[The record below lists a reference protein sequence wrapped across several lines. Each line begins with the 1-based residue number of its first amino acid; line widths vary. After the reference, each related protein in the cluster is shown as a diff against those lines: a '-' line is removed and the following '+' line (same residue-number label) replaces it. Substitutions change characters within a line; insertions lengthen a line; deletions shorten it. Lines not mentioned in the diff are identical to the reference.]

1 MPIANLQTYRTVAV
15 RVHSTAFASQGR
27 AMQLEAAMLDNLKKK
42 CGFEQVSAGQAAADI
57 LLNLN
62 ITNAGRGGGGWI
74 SSDSTATLDAL
85 LVLTD
90 GQDGE
95 LLGTARIHG
104 SSSGMIVNGA
114 PPEGEAIGAVAK
126 SIADL
131 LGKSGCAGARV
142 AKAVPPP
149 KVEDPQP
156 PDETRRPD
164 ADALNDQGKEK
175 LYAGDTAGAL
185 ALFQQATTTLPDARY
200 EFNVCLTLGVQEHWD
215 DAIASCRRA
224 KAMKPQPALA
234 TRIDHRLEL
243 LTHHQ

>member
-27 AMQLEAAMLDNLKKK
+27 AMQLETAMLDNLKKK
-42 CGFEQVSAGQAAADI
+42 CGFEQVSAGQTAADI
-57 LLNLN
+57 LLDLN
-62 ITNAGRGGGGWI
+62 ITQAGRGGGGWI

-126 SIADL
+126 SIAEL

-142 AKAVPPP
+142 AKPVPAP
-149 KVEDPQP
+149 KVEDPKP
-156 PDETRRPD
+156 PDETHRAE

-175 LYAGDTAGAL
+175 LYANDAPGAL
-185 ALFQQATTTLPDARY
+185 ALFQQASARLPDARY
-200 EFNVCLTLGVQEHWD
+200 EFNVCLTLGVQERWD
-215 DAIASCRRA
+215 DAIASCKRA
-224 KAMKPQPALA
+224 RSMSPQPELA
-234 TRIDHRLEL
+234 ARIDHKLEL
-243 LTHHQ
+243 LTHRQ